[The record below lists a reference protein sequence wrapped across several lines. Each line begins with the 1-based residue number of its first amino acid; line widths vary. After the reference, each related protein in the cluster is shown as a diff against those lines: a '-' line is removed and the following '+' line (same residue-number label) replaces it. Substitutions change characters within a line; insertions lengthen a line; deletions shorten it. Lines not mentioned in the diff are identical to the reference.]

1 MEPTVRDVPE
11 AGRYEIRDGE
21 QLLGHA
27 DYQRDGDTV
36 VFIHTEVDQDSG
48 RVGPRRHAGAG
59 RAGRRPCPGRFGRGA
74 VLVRARLDRA
84 APRVR
89 RPPGV
94 LGVVTATRREPAATV
109 VPAPDDHVLGD
120 PLAPVTVVEYG
131 DYECPYCAAA
141 APVLRRLVEESDGQ
155 VRLVFRNFPLADR
168 HPYALT
174 AALAAEAA
182 GAQGA
187 FWPMHDLLFA
197 RQERLDDASLR
208 AYAAELGLDGDRVVG
223 EAAQPFGDKVEQDFA
238 TGLAAGVG
246 GTPTVFIDGRLFDG
260 RMELGAPAPRR
271 LRRGRRAGPRGAG
284 GNDGGPSASG
294 EHSEK
299 RPPRTRSRTTPA
311 TAAITDPARMPIVA
325 CSCSRSSSNA
335 RSVMNN
341 EIVKPIPASVAPA
354 IRCDQRTPPGRM
366 PQPVRSANAV
376 PAVMPMV
383 FPTTRAATIPRVT
396 GEVAAVRRV
405 SGSSG
410 TPALAR
416 PNTGTTT

>member
-1 MEPTVRDVPE
+1 M
-11 AGRYEIRDGE
+11 
-21 QLLGHA
+21 
-27 DYQRDGDTV
+27 
-36 VFIHTEVDQDSG
+36 
-48 RVGPRRHAGAG
+48 
-59 RAGRRPCPGRFGRGA
+59 
-74 VLVRARLDRA
+74 
-84 APRVR
+84 
-89 RPPGV
+89 
-94 LGVVTATRREPAATV
+94 

-208 AYAAELGLDGDRVVG
+208 AYAEELGLDGDRVVG
-223 EAAQPFGDKVEQDFA
+223 EAAQPFGDKVEADFA
-238 TGLAAGVG
+238 AGPGRRRRRARRRSSSTGGC
-246 GTPTVFIDGRLFDG
+246 FDG
-260 RMELGAPAPRR
+260 RMELGA
-271 LRRGRRAGPRGAG
+271 LRRAVSGGDGGLEPGAGRQRRWPLGLRRAQREAPAE
-284 GNDGGPSASG
+284 DPQQDDA
-294 EHSEK
+294 E
-299 RPPRTRSRTTPA
+299 RPLRSLIRPGCRWS
-311 TAAITDPARMPIVA
+311 PAR
-325 CSCSRSSSNA
+325 CSRSSSNA
-335 RSVMNN
+335 RSVMNS

-354 IRCDQRTPPGRM
+354 MRCDQRTPPGSM
-366 PQPVRSANAV
+366 PQPVRSASAV

-383 FPTTRAATIPRVT
+383 FPTTSAATTPRVT